1 MRCDGACPAI
11 LYCSGQYLL
20 PELQTCGTTQDSI
33 RSLIW
38 ALVLLAIIIYAFA
51 WSPDA
56 AAAVTVFLF
65 SPSLAFFTIRLYTS
79 KKRFAYTYLSTWIE
93 VAGERER
100 ERYLSVYLSACLPV
114 RLSVCLLIHVSQS
127 TIIYTIFF
135 YVHIFKCHGKCL
147 QALPGTLRS
156 SVDRQP
162 LDPSRLSATVF

>member
-56 AAAVTVFLF
+56 AAAVTFFLF

-79 KKRFAYTYLSTWIE
+79 KKRFAYTYPSTWIE

-100 ERYLSVYLSACLPV
+100 ELSVYLSVCLPAC
-114 RLSVCLLIHVSQS
+114 LSVCLLIHVSQS
-127 TIIYTIFF
+127 TSIYIQSFSMS
-135 YVHIFKCHGKCL
+135 I
-147 QALPGTLRS
+147 S
-156 SVDRQP
+156 SNAMARVCKHFLAP
-162 LDPSRLSATVF
+162 